1 MAGNIRVPVPF
12 ETLLGSVSELSLE
25 DKILLRDSLDEQIEA
40 DAEES
45 PQTEADI
52 RAARA
57 AYESEDY
64 VGIGEY
70 IAKRR
75 GES

>member
-12 ETLLGSVSELSLE
+12 ETLLGSISELDLE

-45 PQTEADI
+45 PQAEAEA
-52 RAARA
+52 RAARD
-57 AYESEDY
+57 AYESGDY
-64 VGIGEY
+64 VDADEY
-70 IAKRR
+70 IAGRQR
-75 GES
+75 GQ